1 VNCAGIKEAG
11 TFSLPVEVNVPVYL
25 NAAASTPKMVT
36 VTVQEVESPDAG
48 ESSGNDET
56 ANADGG

>member
-1 VNCAGIKEAG
+1 
-11 TFSLPVEVNVPVYL
+11 
-25 NAAASTPKMVT
+25 MVT

-56 ANADGG
+56 ANADGGWYKPLQEDELFIAVWAAAWAYQMKFKNC